1 MPDVVEAR
9 LARFGVGKEWLLP
22 LFEVESRVA
31 ARHARSHRPVFAVE
45 PAEWIVVTDRM
56 ITRIF
61 SRSALH
67 EHADPAQRVQGVAAL
82 PADSG
87 EIAQLL
93 ASDPAPEV
101 RLAAAQRCSA
111 YEALAG
117 ALAAETE
124 PAVRAAL
131 TASLGTA
138 LAATPD
144 DAGAAACLAAESC
157 PDAVAHRRARA
168 RRRAAN
174 GVAPRSRMSAT
185 RPCWSTSR

>member
-1 MPDVVEAR
+1 
-9 LARFGVGKEWLLP
+9 
-22 LFEVESRVA
+22 
-31 ARHARSHRPVFAVE
+31 
-45 PAEWIVVTDRM
+45 M

-82 PADSG
+82 SADSG
-87 EIAQLL
+87 EIAHLMT
-93 ASDPAPEV
+93 SDPAPEV

-111 YEALAG
+111 YETLAG
-117 ALAAETE
+117 ALASEAE

-144 DAGAAACLAAESC
+144 DAGAAAYLAGESC
-157 PDAVAHRRARA
+157 PDAARIDVARKAESGE
-168 RRRAAN
+168 RRRAAL
-174 GVAPRSRMSAT
+174 AH
-185 RPCWSTSR
+185 

>member
-1 MPDVVEAR
+1 
-9 LARFGVGKEWLLP
+9 
-22 LFEVESRVA
+22 
-31 ARHARSHRPVFAVE
+31 
-45 PAEWIVVTDRM
+45 M

-87 EIAQLL
+87 ELAHLM

-101 RLAAAQRCSA
+101 RSRRQQRCSA
-111 YEALAG
+111 HRALAG
-117 ALAAETE
+117 ALATETE

-144 DAGAAACLAAESC
+144 DAAAAACLAAESC
-157 PDAVAHRRARA
+157 PDAIAHRGRAPTAERRPASRCARA
-168 RRRAAN
+168 
-174 GVAPRSRMSAT
+174 SSAT
-185 RPCWSTSR
+185 RACWSTSR